1 MHTTRGRAHLLFEM
15 LKGEAITGGWR
26 DEHVKESLD
35 LCLACKGCKGDCPVK
50 VDIATYKAEFLSHYY
65 ARRLRPASA
74 YAMGLFYWWARLAS
88 RAPRFANFFAQ
99 TAPFAPVLKRIGGI
113 TPNRALPVFAPETFR
128 RWFAERGPREGGG
141 ERVLLWPD
149 TFNNHL
155 YPQTA
160 IAAVEVLEALG
171 YRVEIPRRP
180 LCCGRPLYDYGMLKL
195 AKRQLRQILD
205 ALAPEIEAGV
215 PVVGIEPSCVAV
227 FRDELV
233 NLFPDREDARALS
246 ERTLSFSEFL
256 NRNGDGERLP
266 RLERRAVVHGHCHHK
281 ALVKMTP
288 DEQVLT
294 RLGLDF
300 KVLDSGCC
308 GLAGSFGYERSHYD
322 VSMKVGERAL
332 LPAVREAPK
341 DTLVVADGFSCRQ
354 QIAHATDR
362 SGLHL
367 AEVVKLAMK
376 GDAPGEYPERR

>member
-1 MHTTRGRAHLLFEM
+1 
-15 LKGEAITGGWR
+15 
-26 DEHVKESLD
+26 
-35 LCLACKGCKGDCPVK
+35 VK

-65 ARRLRPASA
+65 ARRLRPGSA

-88 RAPRFANFFAQ
+88 HAPGVANFFAQ
-99 TAPFAPVLKRIGGI
+99 QPPFGPVMKRLGGI
-113 TPNRALPVFAPETFR
+113 TPHRSLPVFAPKTFR
-128 RWFAERGPREGGG
+128 RWFDERGPKDGGG

-155 YPQTA
+155 YPDTA

-171 YRVEIPRRP
+171 YRVEIPRRA
-180 LCCGRPLYDYGMLKL
+180 LCCGRPLYDFGMLKL

-233 NLFPDREDARALS
+233 NLFPERDDARRLS
-246 ERTLSFSEFL
+246 AQTFAFSEFL
-256 NRNGDGERLP
+256 SRNGDGERLP
-266 RLERRAVVHGHCHHK
+266 RLDRRAVVHGHCHHK

-288 DEQVLT
+288 DEAVLA

-322 VSMKVGERAL
+322 ISMKIGERAL
-332 LPAVREAPK
+332 LPAVRKAPK
-341 DTLVVADGFSCRQ
+341 DALVIADGFSCRQ
-354 QIAHATDR
+354 QVAHATDR
-362 SGLHL
+362 RALHL
-367 AEVVKLAMK
+367 AEVIQLALQ
-376 GDAPGEYPERR
+376 GDAAGEYPERR